1 MGKAGA
7 LVTAAVVLSASLLT
21 VGAAGASAAAGET
34 TQGVTATT
42 IRIGVPYVDLSAVRK
57 FGITLDHGD
66 YTAAYIA
73 PLIARPGLTITR
85 LARGLPIG
93 GDLEYADEGTL
104 SRALEGRQQVREP

>member
-57 FGITLDHGD
+57 FGTQIALPRSLLQPFVHTLN
-66 YTAAYIA
+66 
-73 PLIARPGLTITR
+73 
-85 LARGLPIG
+85 
-93 GDLEYADEGTL
+93 EE
-104 SRALEGRQQVREP
+104 